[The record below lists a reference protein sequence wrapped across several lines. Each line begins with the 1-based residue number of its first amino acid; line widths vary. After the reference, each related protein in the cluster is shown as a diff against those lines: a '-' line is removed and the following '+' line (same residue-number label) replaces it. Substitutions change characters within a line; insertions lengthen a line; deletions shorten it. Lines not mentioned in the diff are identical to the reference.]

1 MTRLCFDSSMGEQT
15 NSVKALH
22 APVAVATAL
31 GHVGDEVRTAAGDNL
46 VALVLYGGL
55 ARGRHRGPRSNVDLA
70 VVLEDASPERIAE
83 ITPVLMAAWRAAR
96 VDAWILGRAE
106 IPRLAEVFPTRLLD
120 IRDHHLLLH
129 GEDVFAGLEIDGKLL
144 RLRVEQELSNLSLRL
159 RRTLVTLAADPA
171 SAAAYLASTARP
183 LAIQLAVLLRLAG
196 RTLPAEDR
204 TAAIFAAAAGAFG
217 LDGEA
222 LDTLAGLRQGERPV
236 EDVRALVGR
245 VQVAATR
252 AAEVARS
259 LDLDCAP

>member
-1 MTRLCFDSSMGEQT
+1 LDIAMGEPT
-15 NSVKALH
+15 NPVKALH

-31 GHVGDEVRTAAGDNL
+31 GHVSEEVRASAGDNL

-70 VVLEDASPERIAE
+70 VVLEDASPERVAE
-83 ITPVLMAAWRAAR
+83 ITPVLMAAWRAAH
-96 VDAWILGRAE
+96 VDAWIVARKE

-129 GEDVFAGLEIDGKLL
+129 GEDVFAALEIDRQLL
-144 RLRVEQELSNLSLRL
+144 RLRVEQELTNLSLRL

-171 SAAAYLASTARP
+171 SAAVYLASTARP
-183 LAIQLAVLLRLAG
+183 LAIQLAVLLRLAD
-196 RTLPAEDR
+196 RTVPAEDR
-204 TAAIFAAAAGAFG
+204 SATIFAAAAAAFD

-222 LDTLAGLRQGERPV
+222 LDALAGLRQGERPV

-245 VQVAATR
+245 VQVVATR
-252 AAEVARS
+252 AADVARS
-259 LDLDCAP
+259 LDQHGAP